1 MNDTELIPEVEHPV
15 AKPTIDPLSIT
26 RNIIAELASMAD
38 ITMDTWKQEVRQIAL
53 ASAAHGDFKSA
64 LKGYEDLGKHLGTLT
79 DAPAAQHLHLHSQE
93 AIRESSTEDL
103 QHRLAQ
109 IKASQA
115 QLATSSQSEPAC
127 DDTDLEDLLA

>member
-1 MNDTELIPEVEHPV
+1 VPKELIPEVEHPV
-15 AKPTIDPLSIT
+15 GAPAPKDPLGIT
-26 RNIIAELASMAD
+26 RAIIAELAGMAD
-38 ITMDTWKQEVRQIAL
+38 ITMDTWKAEVRQVAL
-53 ASAAHGDFKSA
+53 AAAAHGDFKSA

-103 QHRLAQ
+103 QQRLAQ

-115 QLATSSQSEPAC
+115 ELNKPQSDAPSV
-127 DDTDLEDLLA
+127 DDEIEDLLA